1 MINTITPVITT
12 ETRERRVN
20 KNIVTRGDI
29 ILVDLPNVGESV
41 QTGRRPAI
49 VVQNNMGN
57 AHSPC
62 IIVVPITNA
71 TKKYVPTHV
80 KIGVESGLLKTSTV
94 LCEQLLTINKSSV
107 IKTLGHL
114 TPNVMKQIE
123 QAIYISLALH
133 H

>member
-1 MINTITPVITT
+1 M
-12 ETRERRVN
+12 
-20 KNIVTRGDI
+20 
-29 ILVDLPNVGESV
+29 L
-41 QTGRRPAI
+41 Q
-49 VVQNNMGN
+49 
-57 AHSPC
+57 
-62 IIVVPITNA
+62 
-71 TKKYVPTHV
+71 KKYVPTHV

-123 QAIYISLALH
+123 QAIYVSLALH

>member
-57 AHSPC
+57 AHSPLHNSC
-62 IIVVPITNA
+62 TDYKCY
-71 TKKYVPTHV
+71 KKICANP
-80 KIGVESGLLKTSTV
+80 
-94 LCEQLLTINKSSV
+94 C
-107 IKTLGHL
+107 
-114 TPNVMKQIE
+114 
-123 QAIYISLALH
+123 
-133 H
+133 

>member
-62 IIVVPITNA
+62 IIVVPITSA
-71 TKKYVPTHV
+71 TKKYVPTYV

-123 QAIYISLALH
+123 QAIYVSLALH

>member
-1 MINTITPVITT
+1 MINTI

-62 IIVVPITNA
+62 IIVVPITST

-107 IKTLGHL
+107 IKTFGHL

-123 QAIYISLALH
+123 QAIYVSLALH

>member
-62 IIVVPITNA
+62 IIVVPITSA
-71 TKKYVPTHV
+71 TKNMCQPM
-80 KIGVESGLLKTSTV
+80 LKSV
-94 LCEQLLTINKSSV
+94 LKAV
-107 IKTLGHL
+107 
-114 TPNVMKQIE
+114 
-123 QAIYISLALH
+123 Y
-133 H
+133 

>member
-62 IIVVPITNA
+62 IIVVPITSA
-71 TKKYVPTHV
+71 TKKYGPTHV

-123 QAIYISLALH
+123 QAIYVSLALH

>member
-123 QAIYISLALH
+123 QAIYVSLALH

>member
-62 IIVVPITNA
+62 IIVVPITSA
-71 TKKYVPTHV
+71 TKKYVTNHV
-80 KIGVESGLLKTSTV
+80 KIGVESGLLKISTV

-123 QAIYISLALH
+123 QAIYVSLALH

>member
-62 IIVVPITNA
+62 IIVVPITSA
-71 TKKYVPTHV
+71 TKKDVPTHV

-123 QAIYISLALH
+123 QAIYVSLALH

>member
-62 IIVVPITNA
+62 IIVVPITSV

-123 QAIYISLALH
+123 QAIYVSLALH